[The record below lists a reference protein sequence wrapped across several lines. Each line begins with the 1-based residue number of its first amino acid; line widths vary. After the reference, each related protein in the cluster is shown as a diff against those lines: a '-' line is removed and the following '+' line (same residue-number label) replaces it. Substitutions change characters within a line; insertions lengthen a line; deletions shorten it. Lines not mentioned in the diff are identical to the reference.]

1 MAGNESSKGWRQKRE
16 LKGESPQASCRSGN
30 LSLEFWHNFHVSA
43 QLPVASFLS
52 SLRDPFTAGILFD
65 HLPDIVYFIKDRT
78 GRYLEANETLVQ
90 RCGGTQKAD
99 VIGRTPTELF
109 GPDLGAHYEEQDR
122 TVLVHGRSLVNLLEM
137 HMYKN
142 RHVGWCLT
150 TKLPL
155 HDKSN
160 AIAGLV
166 GISQDLKMPDV
177 SSEDFQH
184 IAAAIAVAQD
194 NLSATTTVANMAA
207 AANMSEYQLDRRM
220 KRVFGISTGEWLL
233 KTRLSV
239 ARYRLI
245 ETDLPIAAI
254 AQEVGYADQSS
265 FARQFRQTIGLPP
278 LQFRKLEAKR

>member
-1 MAGNESSKGWRQKRE
+1 MND
-16 LKGESPQASCRSGN
+16 PP
-30 LSLEFWHNFHVSA
+30 HI
-43 QLPVASFLS
+43 ASFLS
-52 SLRDPFTAGILFD
+52 SLRDPFTAGALFD
-65 HLPDIVYFIKDRT
+65 HLPDIVYFIKDRG

-90 RCGGTQKAD
+90 RCGCANKSD
-99 VIGRTPTELF
+99 VIGHTPTQLF
-109 GPDLGAHYEEQDR
+109 GAQLGEHYEDQDR

-155 HDKSN
+155 YDKN
-160 AIAGLV
+160 NLIVGLV
-166 GISQDLKMPDV
+166 GVSQDLKMPDV
-177 SSEDFQH
+177 SSEDFQR

-207 AANMSEYQLDRRM
+207 AAEMSEYQLDRRM

-233 KTRLSV
+233 KLRLNA
-239 ARYRLI
+239 ARHRLL
-245 ETDLPIAAI
+245 ETDLSIAAI
-254 AQEVGYADQSS
+254 ALEVGYADQSS

-278 LQFRKLEAKR
+278 LQFRKLESRRHGEG